1 MNIVVLT
8 GAGISA
14 ESGLATFR
22 DADGLWEGHRVED
35 VASPEGFAA
44 DPDLVHDFYDA
55 RRAALD
61 LVEPN
66 AAHRALALL
75 ERRWRDE
82 DRGDVLL
89 VTQNVD
95 DLHDRAG
102 SSDVLHMH
110 GTLRTAWCLACDA
123 HPEWT
128 GSTNGA
134 ACPACGAVAL
144 RPDVVWFGEVP
155 RHLDRIDR
163 ALRRVD
169 VFVSVGTS
177 GAVHP
182 AASFV
187 QYALSPAGAHG
198 RAEPGPQRGQLVVPG
213 QPARPGN
220 AAGAD
225 LGRGDAGPLTRR
237 RPTVPTCR

>member
-22 DADGLWEGHRVED
+22 DADGLWEGHRVEE
-35 VASPEGFAA
+35 VATPEGFAA
-44 DPDLVHDFYDA
+44 DPDLVHAFYDA

-61 LVEPN
+61 TVEPN
-66 AAHRALALL
+66 AAHHALALL
-75 ERRWRDE
+75 EQRWRE
-82 DRGDVLL
+82 DGRGDFLL

-102 SSDVLHMH
+102 SADVLHMH
-110 GTLRTAWCLACDA
+110 GSLRTAWCLACDG
-123 HPEWT
+123 HPELT
-128 GSTNGA
+128 GSTNGTP
-134 ACPACGAVAL
+134 CPGCGAVAL

-155 RHLDRIDR
+155 RGLDQIDD

-187 QYALSPAGAHG
+187 QYALARRARTVELNLAPSEGSWLFQDTRLGPAT
-198 RAEPGPQRGQLVVPG
+198 QQVP
-213 QPARPGN
+213 AWVEEML
-220 AAGAD
+220 D
-225 LGRGDAGPLTRR
+225 H
-237 RPTVPTCR
+237 

>member
-1 MNIVVLT
+1 MPNIVVLT

-22 DADGLWEGHRVED
+22 DADGLWEGHRVEE
-35 VASPEGFAA
+35 VATPEGFAA
-44 DPDLVHDFYDA
+44 DPDLVHAFYDA

-61 LVEPN
+61 RVRPN

-75 ERRWRDE
+75 EQHWREE
-82 DRGDVLL
+82 DRGEFLL

-102 SSDVLHMH
+102 SAEMIHMH
-110 GTLRTAWCLACDA
+110 GSLRTAWCLACDG
-123 HPEWT
+123 HPELV
-128 GSTNGA
+128 GSTNGTP
-134 ACPACGAVAL
+134 CPGCGEVAL

-155 RHLDRIDR
+155 RGLDRIDR
-163 ALRRVD
+163 ALRQVD
-169 VFVSVGTS
+169 LFVSVGTS

-187 QYALSPAGAHG
+187 QHALARRARTVELNLAPSEGSWLFHDSRLGPAT
-198 RAEPGPQRGQLVVPG
+198 RQVP
-213 QPARPGN
+213 AWVEEML
-220 AAGAD
+220 D
-225 LGRGDAGPLTRR
+225 H
-237 RPTVPTCR
+237 

>member
-1 MNIVVLT
+1 MPNLVVLT

-22 DADGLWEGHRVED
+22 DADGLWEGHDVGD
-35 VASPEGFAA
+35 VATPEGFAA
-44 DPDLVHDFYDA
+44 DPDLVHAFYDA

-61 LVEPN
+61 TVEPN

-75 ERRWRDE
+75 ERRWREE
-82 DRGDVLL
+82 DRGDFLL

-110 GTLRTAWCLACDA
+110 GSLRTAWCLACDG
-123 HPEWT
+123 HPDLT
-128 GSTNGA
+128 GSTNGT
-134 ACPACGAVAL
+134 ACPECGKVAL

-155 RHLDRIDR
+155 RGLERIDR
-163 ALRRVD
+163 ALRVVD

-187 QYALSPAGAHG
+187 QYALAR
-198 RAEPGPQRGQLVVPG
+198 RARTVELNLVPG
-213 QPARPGN
+213 EGSWLFHDSRLGPA
-220 AAGAD
+220 
-225 LGRGDAGPLTRR
+225 TQQ
-237 RPTVPTCR
+237 VPAFVEEMLDH

>member
-1 MNIVVLT
+1 VNIVVLT

-55 RRAALD
+55 RRAVLD

-82 DRGDVLL
+82 DRGEVLL

-169 VFVSVGTS
+169 VIVSVGTS

-187 QYALSPAGAHG
+187 QHALVRQAHTVELNLAPSEGSWLFGDSRLGPATG
-198 RAEPGPQRGQLVVPG
+198 L
-213 QPARPGN
+213 
-220 AAGAD
+220 
-225 LGRGDAGPLTRR
+225 
-237 RPTVPTCR
+237 VPTWVEEVLDR